1 MFARLRG
8 FGARIW
14 ASGKSAASR
23 AGWVDWAG
31 LALIAVALVFV
42 GVWKSGHLQEWAP
55 NLATELA
62 SIAITIVV
70 VDRIVQRERA
80 RRIRPRL
87 ESAFLAMNVA
97 VDDFMRSVRLDYEA
111 AGGTA
116 ELPWREDG
124 LDALEGW
131 RRHLQDTQ
139 AGSDPPGRHD
149 TVVHAALDLSRVFSE
164 IAARDGP
171 ILEPELV
178 SAVHTFALYSEQ
190 LKGTFNRYVE
200 SVQTGTIAESRAAE
214 RNYLDGIGMMAS
226 LMLSE
231 FDRCAQDFPVYVFAG
246 GEPDPADNI
255 PEGVPAL
262 RTFRS
267 AHRVGVRRGLRYFAD
282 EGGDAD

>member
-164 IAARDGP
+164 IAGTRWTNPRAGACIGRAH
-171 ILEPELV
+171 LR
-178 SAVHTFALYSEQ
+178 AVL
-190 LKGTFNRYVE
+190 
-200 SVQTGTIAESRAAE
+200 RAAQGNIQQI
-214 RNYLDGIGMMAS
+214 RRKRADGD
-226 LMLSE
+226 
-231 FDRCAQDFPVYVFAG
+231 DRGVAG
-246 GEPDPADNI
+246 G
-255 PEGVPAL
+255 
-262 RTFRS
+262 
-267 AHRVGVRRGLRYFAD
+267 
-282 EGGDAD
+282 